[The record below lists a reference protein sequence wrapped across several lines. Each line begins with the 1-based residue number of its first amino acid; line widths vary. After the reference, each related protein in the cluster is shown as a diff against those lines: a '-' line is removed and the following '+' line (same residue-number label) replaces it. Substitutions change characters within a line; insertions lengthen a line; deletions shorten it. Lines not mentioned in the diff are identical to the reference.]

1 MSRAPIMSGT
11 RKLPKPARIGTTTR
25 KTIAVPCTVKSSL
38 YLSPV
43 MKSWSGLASW
53 SRMSSASSPAMAKNT
68 RLVTM

>member
-1 MSRAPIMSGT
+1 M
-11 RKLPKPARIGTTTR
+11 
-25 KTIAVPCTVKSSL
+25 AVPCTVKSSL

-53 SRMSSASSPAMAKNT
+53 RRISKASSPAIPKNT